1 MPFRWRVSSPA
12 ANDNR
17 GWQKMAPKFDLA
29 HHVLIGGSGPT
40 GVVAGERQR
49 RGGGGAPSAAWIP
62 ARSEA
67 EPGNMRVGEL
77 E

>member
-1 MPFRWRVSSPA
+1 
-12 ANDNR
+12 
-17 GWQKMAPKFDLA
+17 MAPKFDLA